1 LLAALQG
8 QLGNLSMREA
18 EANAQFNPMESA
30 LQYLQLEQAMN
41 PPAQGPDLDFEFKR
55 DQANISNY
63 YRFYSDLMQQSP
75 NLSPEQLH
83 QQVRDYI
90 LTGAMGEDMRQWVLQ
105 GNDPMSAPMAGPM
118 SAPMTASSAPTTSV
132 STSPRGGIPFI
143 SNIGAQF
150 SNIFQR

>member
-1 LLAALQG
+1 
-8 QLGNLSMREA
+8 MREA

-63 YRFYSDLMQQSP
+63 YRVYSDLMKQSP

-105 GNDPMSAPMAGPM
+105 GNDPMSAPM
-118 SAPMTASSAPTTSV
+118 TASSAPTTSV